1 MNMCLK
7 DLWIIGYSTKPMSF
21 AQLKEDKDY
30 HYWYSQRTDLS
41 LWRLQAEDNP
51 FDIKPQNIML
61 DDDFNAKTSDFEL
74 SKLFDRDQ
82 SKVVTIMRG
91 TLAYLAP
98 K

>member
-1 MNMCLK
+1 MDIQQN
-7 DLWIIGYSTKPMSF
+7 LWVLLNWKKT
-21 AQLKEDKDY
+21 EN
-30 HYWYSQRTDLS
+30 HYWYSQGTDLS

-74 SKLFDRDQ
+74 SKLIDWDQ

-91 TLAYLAP
+91 TPAYLAP